1 MRNVADW
8 TIKDLEALI
17 GQEEDQRLEFKRSA
31 KLLSGKWKS
40 ELAKSVSAMANAVG
54 GILVIGLAEEESN
67 RSVAGSIDEGL
78 GLDQVTPDQ
87 LGQALNAGILP
98 HLSGLVIRQINL
110 GQGRFAYAVEVPSD
124 GSHAPYQV
132 QEQHRYF
139 QRQGREAKPL
149 LDFQIRDIMAR
160 RTKPSLEVRFSF
172 GQTGEPALW
181 LMQAHLFNTSE
192 EPVLYYA
199 YDVFHDVSIR
209 GLSAG
214 DGPTFVFVDRRGKEY
229 PCGRRY
235 AQCAVP
241 ADAPCYRER
250 PVKLLDEIVRLEEGQ
265 IYALG
270 YYVACPG
277 CRKTGVGYVL
287 RKGDAATVVMNDGT
301 LRIPAF
307 EDGVT
312 VQNGGVY

>member
-1 MRNVADW
+1 MRNVSDW
-8 TIKDLEALI
+8 TIEDLEGLI
-17 GQEEDQRLEFKRSA
+17 GLEEDQRLEFKRSA
-31 KLLSGKWKS
+31 KLLGGKWKS

-54 GILVIGLAEEESN
+54 GILVIGLAEDESN

-78 GLDQVTPDQ
+78 TLDQVSPDQ

-98 HLSGLVIRQINL
+98 HLAGLVIRPIDL
-110 GQGRFAYAVEVPSD
+110 GQGRFAYAIEVPSD
-124 GSHAPYQV
+124 GPHAPYQV

-172 GQTGEPALW
+172 SQMGDPALW
-181 LMQAHLFNTSE
+181 LVQAHLWNTSD
-192 EPVLYYA
+192 EPALYYA
-199 YDVFHDVSIR
+199 YDLFYDVGIR

-229 PCGRRY
+229 VCDRQY

-241 ADAPCYRER
+241 ADPPCYRER
-250 PVKLLDEIVRLEEGQ
+250 PVKLLEELVRLEEGQ
-265 IYALG
+265 MYAVG
-270 YYVACPG
+270 YHVACPG
-277 CRKTGVGYVL
+277 CRASGVGYV
-287 RKGDAATVVMNDGT
+287 RKQGDSAKVVMNDGT

-307 EDGVT
+307 ADGVT
-312 VQNGGVY
+312 IKDGRIY

>member
-1 MRNVADW
+1 VRNVAEW

-17 GQEEDQRLEFKRSA
+17 GEEESQRLEFKRSA
-31 KLLSGKWKS
+31 KLLGGKWKS

-54 GILVIGLAEEESN
+54 GVLVIGLAEDENN
-67 RSVAGSIDEGL
+67 RSVAGAIDEGL
-78 GLDQVTPDQ
+78 RLDQVSPDQ

-98 HLSGLVIRQINL
+98 HLTGLVVRPIDI
-110 GQGRFAYAVEVPSD
+110 GKGTFAYAIEVPGD
-124 GSHAPYQV
+124 GPHAPYQV

-160 RTKPSLEVRFSF
+160 RTKPALEVRFSF
-172 GQTGEPALW
+172 GETHDPALW
-181 LMQAHLFNTSE
+181 LVQAHLWNTSD
-192 EPVLYYA
+192 EPALYYA
-199 YDVFHDVSIR
+199 YDLFHDVGIK
-209 GLSAG
+209 GLSAAE
-214 DGPTFVFVDRRGKEY
+214 GPTFVFVDRQGKEY
-229 PCGRRY
+229 VCSRRY

-241 ADAPCYRER
+241 AEPPCYRER
-250 PVKLLDEIVRLEEGQ
+250 PVKLLEAMVRLEDGEL
-265 IYALG
+265 YALG

-277 CRKTGVGYVL
+277 CRKTGVGYV
-287 RKGDAATVVMNDGT
+287 RRRGNVAKATMGDGT

-312 VQNGGVY
+312 IQGDRVY